1 MYEGRVEER
10 VSVDGELGTA
20 VVRRPVLLAVS
31 VAAAFWV
38 LFEAGGAPARGAT
51 AVHLVSRAAGGSGPA
66 ETHSNIR
73 GVTPNGQFVLIES
86 YAGDLFNGH
95 VDNGALQVFVHD
107 RISKT
112 TELVSHALGAPLSSS
127 DSNTGQAFV
136 SDDGR
141 WVAFESDATGL
152 AFDGNSSPD
161 VFLHDSVTQSTTLVS
176 RSAADAGTTAFG
188 SAQLW
193 GLSADGRFV
202 LFSTNA
208 TDAFGIGTDSNNA
221 VDLLLFDRL
230 GGTRLVSHAAGSD
243 ETIVAN
249 GDVTSAVLSAD
260 GGWVA
265 YSTLASNVVSG
276 VTDTNSS
283 DDVYLWERAAAPESS
298 ARLVSRSKLS
308 ATTAGSGGL
317 VGVAPRISTDGGEVL
332 FLSYATD
339 LEGST
344 ADTNSGTDLFHFDRG
359 SNLVRLVSHSAA
371 SQTVTAN
378 GSVEQYSMSSDGE
391 RVAYEGDATD
401 VVANVVDEN
410 EGFDVFLWTR
420 TSNTSVLVSH
430 AAGDVEQ
437 SANAASYQPVIS
449 LSGDGVAFKSLA
461 TDLVAGQI
469 DTNGLHDLFLYDRLS
484 TTTVL
489 ASPKVGSEVE
499 TGVGVASNRH
509 FMGMDA
515 GRMFFDTYGSDLFA
529 LDGNNAG
536 DVVYFGPS
544 EVFTSGF
551 GSGTFAGWS
560 SSVP

>member
-1 MYEGRVEER
+1 MYEGRVEVR
-10 VSVDGELGTA
+10 VSVDGDLGA
-20 VVRRPVLLAVS
+20 GVVRRPVLLAVS
-31 VAAAFWV
+31 VAAAFWM
-38 LFEAGGAPARGAT
+38 LFEGGGAPARGAT
-51 AVHLVSRAAGGSGPA
+51 AVHLVSRAADGSGPA

-86 YAGDLFNGH
+86 SAGDLFNGH
-95 VDNGALQVFVHD
+95 IDNGAIQIFLHD

-112 TELVSHALGAPLSSS
+112 TELVSHGLAAPLSSS

-141 WVAFESDATGL
+141 WVAFESDAIAL

-161 VFLHDSVTQSTTLVS
+161 VFLHDSVTKSTTLVS
-176 RSAADAGTTAFG
+176 RSAADAMTTAFG

-208 TDAFGIGTDSNNA
+208 ADAFGIGTDTNNA
-221 VDLLLFDRL
+221 TDLLLFDRL

-249 GDVTSAVLSAD
+249 DAVFSAALSAD

-265 YSTLASNVVSG
+265 YATYASNAVPG
-276 VTDTNSS
+276 VTDVNGGPE
-283 DDVYLWERAAAPESS
+283 VILWERAAAPESS

-308 ATTAGSGGL
+308 ATTAVGGSLG
-317 VGVAPRISTDGGEVL
+317 AIISADGGEVVFSTL
-332 FLSYATD
+332 ATNVEGSTSDSNSATD
-339 LEGST
+339 LY
-344 ADTNSGTDLFHFDRG
+344 HFDRDA
-359 SNLVRLVSHSAA
+359 NLLRLVTHADA

-378 GSVEQYSMSSDGE
+378 GDPDFGYASMSADGE
-391 RVAYEGDATD
+391 RVAYGSLATD
-401 VVANVVDEN
+401 VVANVVDDN
-410 EGFDVFLWTR
+410 DVLDVFLWTR
-420 TSNTSVLVSH
+420 TSNTNALVSH
-430 AAGDVEQ
+430 AAGDAEQ
-437 SANAASYQPVIS
+437 VADAVSYTPVIS
-449 LSGDGVAFKSLA
+449 LSGDAVAFKSLA
-461 TDLVAGQI
+461 TDLVAGQV
-469 DTNGLHDLFLYDRLS
+469 DENGLHDLFLYNRHS

-509 FMGMDA
+509 FMGLDP
-515 GRMFFDTYGSDLFA
+515 GRVFFDTYAADLLA
-529 LDGNNAG
+529 VDGNNAG

-551 GSGTFAGWS
+551 GSGGFAGWGIS
-560 SSVP
+560 PP